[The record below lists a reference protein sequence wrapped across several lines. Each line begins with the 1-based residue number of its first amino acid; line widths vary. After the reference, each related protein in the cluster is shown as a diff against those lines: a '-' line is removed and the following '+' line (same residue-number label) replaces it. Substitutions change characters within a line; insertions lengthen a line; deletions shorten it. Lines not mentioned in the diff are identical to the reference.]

1 MSLTMSQGEGVTV
14 ITVTS
19 NPNSKWPILC
29 QILGTLC
36 YSPVCAVSQH
46 VKSKMMGIYMTLGIV
61 QIIVGILNIVTG
73 ILFLSSGIHDY
84 IMMSDTPLWFGGVFL
99 VVGIL
104 SIFAAYSPSYFLC
117 LVAVVLNKVSA
128 VLAMIALA
136 LYSWDLMSFQ
146 RTVVQHY
153 QYMNY
158 DIKMIR
164 EGVDVTMMIFSAL
177 QLCVT
182 LSFSVLTL
190 KELFETDVSAKS
202 VEDLHFYKPLK
213 EELTVSHVC

>member
-14 ITVTS
+14 ITINS

-36 YSPVCAVSQH
+36 YSPVCSVSQYA
-46 VKSKMMGIYMTLGIV
+46 KSKMIGIYMALGIV

-73 ILFLSSGIHDY
+73 ILFLRFGIHDY
-84 IMMSDTPLWFGGVFL
+84 IMWSDAPLWFGGVFI
-99 VVGIL
+99 VIGFL
-104 SIFAAYSPSYFLC
+104 SIVAAQIPSYFLC

-128 VLAMIALA
+128 VLAMVGLA

-146 RTVVQHY
+146 RAVVQ
-153 QYMNY
+153 QYEHMNEVE
-158 DIKMIR
+158 IR
-164 EGVDVTMMIFSAL
+164 EGLDVTMMIFSGL
-177 QLCVT
+177 QLSVT

-190 KELFETDVSAKS
+190 KELFEMGSG
-202 VEDLHFYKPLK
+202 EDLHFYKPLK
-213 EELTVSHVC
+213 EDLTVSHVF

>member
-1 MSLTMSQGEGVTV
+1 MSLSMSQGEGVTV
-14 ITVTS
+14 ITITS

-36 YSPVCAVSQH
+36 YSPVCAMSQH
-46 VKSKMMGIYMTLGIV
+46 VKSKMMGIYMALGIM
-61 QIIVGILNIVTG
+61 QIIAGILNIVTG
-73 ILFLSSGIHDY
+73 LLFLSVGIHDL
-84 IMMSDTPLWFGGVFL
+84 MSNTPLWFGGVFL
-99 VVGIL
+99 VVGIV
-104 SIFAAYSPSYFLC
+104 SISAAQIPVYFLR

-146 RTVVQHY
+146 GTEVRHY
-153 QYMNY
+153 GYRNY
-158 DIKMIR
+158 DQMIR
-164 EGVDVTMMIFSAL
+164 EGVDVTMMIVSGL
-177 QLCVT
+177 QLCAT

-190 KELFETDVSAKS
+190 RELFETDASAKS

-213 EELTVSHVC
+213 EDLTVSHVC

>member
-1 MSLTMSQGEGVTV
+1 MSLSMSQGEGVTV
-14 ITVTS
+14 ISITS

-46 VKSKMMGIYMTLGIV
+46 VKSKMMGIYMALGIV
-61 QIIVGILNIVTG
+61 QIIVGLLNILTG
-73 ILFLSSGIHDY
+73 ILFLSFGIHDH
-84 IMMSDTPLWFGGVFL
+84 IMMSNTPLWFGAVFF
-99 VVGIL
+99 VVGIV
-104 SIFAAYSPSYFLC
+104 SIVAAQFPSYNLS

-128 VLAMIALA
+128 LLAMIGLA
-136 LYSWDLMSFQ
+136 LYSWDLMNFEV
-146 RTVVQHY
+146 RY
-153 QYMNY
+153 Y
-158 DIKMIR
+158 DHMKYDVTIIR
-164 EGVDVTMMIFSAL
+164 EGVDVTMMIFSGL

-182 LSFSVLTL
+182 LSFTVLTL
-190 KELFETDVSAKS
+190 KELFETGASEKS